1 MALSKKSRRIS
12 KTRTEIVTGS
22 RASAETKN
30 KTRSLGTM
38 EMLRRQI
45 PGDLA
50 DLSFLHKS
58 TEIGCLEIG
67 LSEKAFV
74 IQAASSFPTIDISK
88 VETVG
93 FVISGMWI
101 VGLKTRLD
109 RGSVALLVTT
119 KRLKMPE
126 SIEEVPALLPPV
138 LNLVYSHAQT
148 IKKTAEYIDDVSTS
162 VSFGSNSELT
172 LIPPCFVPLAKANK
186 RRKSEEI

>member
-1 MALSKKSRRIS
+1 
-12 KTRTEIVTGS
+12 
-22 RASAETKN
+22 
-30 KTRSLGTM
+30 
-38 EMLRRQI
+38 MLRRQI

-67 LSEKAFV
+67 LSEKGSNGTKELQEKSLKTPRMMKAFV